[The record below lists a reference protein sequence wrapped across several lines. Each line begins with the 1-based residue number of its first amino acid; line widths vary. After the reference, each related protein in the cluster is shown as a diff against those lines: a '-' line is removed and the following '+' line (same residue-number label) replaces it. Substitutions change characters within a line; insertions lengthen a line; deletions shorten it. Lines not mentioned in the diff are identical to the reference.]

1 MNDFLK
7 MDVFF
12 VVSTI
17 AVVVVTVLLAFALV
31 RVLRI
36 LRTVEEISETV
47 SDEAV
52 LVRADV
58 AELRQSVKQ
67 EGFKFV
73 QLAKFARTTAERFMG
88 RKKK

>member
-1 MNDFLK
+1 MSDFLK

-17 AVVVVTVLLAFALV
+17 AIVVIAALLALALI
-31 RVLRI
+31 RILRI
-36 LRTVEEISETV
+36 LRRVEEISETV

-58 AELRQSVKQ
+58 AEMRQSVKL
-67 EGFKFV
+67 EGFKFMH
-73 QLAKFARTTAERFMG
+73 LARFARKSAERFMG
-88 RKKK
+88 TKKK

>member
-17 AVVVVTVLLAFALV
+17 AVVVVAALLALALI
-31 RVLRI
+31 RIIRI
-36 LRTVEEISETV
+36 LRRVEQISDTV
-47 SDEAV
+47 SEEAV

-58 AELRQSVKQ
+58 AELRQNVKQ
-67 EGFKFV
+67 EGFK
-73 QLAKFARTTAERFMG
+73 LKHMTRFARAAAASFMG
-88 RKKK
+88 GKKR

>member
-17 AVVVVTVLLAFALV
+17 AVIVITGLLAYALV

-36 LRTVEEISETV
+36 LRNVEHISETV
-47 SDEAV
+47 SEEAV

-58 AELRQSVKQ
+58 AEMRQNVKQ
-67 EGFKFV
+67 EGFKIAH
-73 QLAKFARTTAERFMG
+73 LSRFARATAERFMG